1 MSGTIEVSAT
11 DPAPAVGV
19 ASPLP
24 STTAV
29 PAPEIDAAPAADLG
43 SLGGIALAVTLVSIA
58 SALFARALRGTVRT

>member
-1 MSGTIEVSAT
+1 
-11 DPAPAVGV
+11 
-19 ASPLP
+19 LP